1 MGKKLL
7 MILLALGL
15 LALPMM
21 ARAEDG
27 CCYWCGFFTLFGDA
41 ELSGNLDITAQAMGV
56 ADLEADLALVLTK
69 VKIGGKIPVKG
80 YVKALTK
87 NDQFNMFNSV
97 NNIENSNTAVV
108 DGQTLKNAKGHI
120 GLNMVAGDFN
130 AQSNVSSIAY
140 GKAGRSLTN
149 AKIFSVQKAM
159 WNYTLNKGMTNSA
172 SVGGEA
178 LKNAKGKIGLN
189 VAAGTDNAQS
199 NLLAIAVAPA
209 KVAQATAYVQQ
220 KSMFNSTSNVPVKV
234 QEVKY
239 YPVYLRM
246 YASGTAG
253 GTWFSG
259 GYSGSEGGTVSGDVT
274 GMSYQASNFYPDTWK
289 LNPSYG
295 PHDQH
300 PHSPKQIGH
309 LDMDVQTQ
317 GAIDNPFREGV
328 GGLAFDNDNTLN
340 GEYSGS
346 ESGSLWGG
354 IGAQSINLSGC
365 VYGSIPVVVTK
376 NINTKNIARLSGQ
389 ALMNAKGDIGVNIAA
404 GTNNLQANALSIS
417 YIPAPAP
424 APTPGG
430 GAEQ

>member
-1 MGKKLL
+1 MGKKLVL
-7 MILLALGL
+7 FFVVGL
-15 LALPMM
+15 LALPLML
-21 ARAEDG
+21 AGTAGAFCWPPEWHG
-27 CCYWCGFFTLFGDA
+27 YYTLFGDA

-56 ADLEADLALVLTK
+56 ADLEADLELVLTK

-97 NNIENSNTAVV
+97 KNIENSNTAVV

-189 VAAGTDNAQS
+189 VAAGTNNAQS

-209 KVAQATAYVQQ
+209 RVAQATAYVQQ

-234 QEVKY
+234 EEVKY
-239 YPVYLRM
+239 YPVYLQM

-259 GYSGSEGGTVSGDVT
+259 GYSGSEGGTVSGDVR
-274 GMSYQASNFYPDTWK
+274 GMSYQANNFYPDIWS
-289 LNPSYG
+289 PSPTVEDPHKQHPYGG
-295 PHDQH
+295 PH
-300 PHSPKQIGH
+300 IGH
-309 LDMDVQTQ
+309 FDMDDETQ

-417 YIPAPAP
+417 YVPV
-424 APTPGG
+424 
-430 GAEQ
+430 GAER